1 MKTKKPR
8 IITCAVESPF
18 RDFPLSVRYLE
29 KCLEKCVEG
38 GLSPYASHKML
49 TSVLNDNNKEERE
62 LGIRYGLEIASQLDL
77 RIFFTDYG
85 WSEGMLEASKFYE
98 ENKLPW
104 FEIKIGKLGE

>member
-29 KCLEKCVEG
+29 KCLEKCVER

-49 TSVLNDNNKEERE
+49 TSVLNDNNKEERD
-62 LGIRYGLEIASQLDL
+62 LGITMGLEISSQLDI

-85 WSEGMLEASKFYE
+85 WSDGMRAAKQYYE
-98 ENKLPW
+98 ENKISW
-104 FEIKIGKLGE
+104 FETKVGKLDE